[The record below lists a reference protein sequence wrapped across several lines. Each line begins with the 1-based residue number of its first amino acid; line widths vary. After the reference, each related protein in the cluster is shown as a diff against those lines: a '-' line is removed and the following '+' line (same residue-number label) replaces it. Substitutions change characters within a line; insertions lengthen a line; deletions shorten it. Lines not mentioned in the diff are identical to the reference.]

1 MDIRH
6 DRLTSCSVV
15 HDLRPSAG
23 LPGRRAPRLAATALL
38 AVTPATLLA
47 GCGGGD
53 PTPQATVTRTVMVPS
68 TTSPTTAAEEQGGDV
83 DDRSF
88 DVGTVVGSRK
98 RPDDTLVLSLDRWT
112 VQGVDDA
119 TLARQGIEVV
129 PHAGDR
135 YTNQNQEKTYD
146 VPVAAD
152 VQVVF
157 NECVPPSAPGAAPGL
172 RSRPGTIEDF
182 LRMPGRDS
190 EVVLLAY
197 TDGELTRLDTD
208 PRC

>member
-1 MDIRH
+1 M
-6 DRLTSCSVV
+6 

-23 LPGRRAPRLAATALL
+23 LPGRRSSRLAAAALL

-53 PTPQATVTRTVMVPS
+53 PTPRATVTRTVMVPS
-68 TTSPTTAAEEQGGDV
+68 TTSPTAAEEQGGDV

-129 PHAGDR
+129 PHTGDR
-135 YTNQNQEKTYD
+135 YTNQNHEKTYD

-172 RSRPGTIEDF
+172 TSRPGTIEDF